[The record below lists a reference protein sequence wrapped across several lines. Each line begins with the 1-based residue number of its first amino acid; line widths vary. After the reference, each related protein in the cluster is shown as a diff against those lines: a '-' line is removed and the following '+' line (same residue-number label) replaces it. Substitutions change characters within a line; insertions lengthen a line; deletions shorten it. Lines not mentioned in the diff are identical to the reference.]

1 MTIRI
6 KHLCKAIP
14 IILGLNMTIAH
25 ARDVIPLEVDDQGIA
40 AIQAMADDQRGLFMF
55 DSGIGTSGITP
66 DTAKRIGCIPWGKVT
81 GFRAIGERLDL
92 SRCNTTSVTVGA
104 FRVSMPQLVVIDL
117 EKLMGPSAQKFSGI
131 LGLDLFVGQIVTL
144 DLAHNRVIREDRH
157 SLAMIE
163 RSATEVPIRL
173 VRAAE
178 GAALTADLGIS
189 TRQGMLWME
198 IDTGNY
204 GPSLIDRKAA
214 QLVNLDANKTDRQGW
229 RVTPKPGL
237 EASGRAVVHD
247 LILDGDLGRDVLR
260 QWLVTLDLARGKGWI
275 RQSEQ

>member
-1 MTIRI
+1 MSVRM
-6 KHLCKAIP
+6 KQLCLAIL
-14 IILGLNMTIAH
+14 IVFGLGAASVE
-25 ARDVIPLEVDDQGIA
+25 AREVIPLEVDDQDIA
-40 AIQAMADDQRGLFMF
+40 ATLAMVEGQSGLFMF

-66 DTAKRIGCIPWGKVT
+66 ATAKRIGCIPWGKVT

-104 FRVSMPQLVVIDL
+104 FRVSMPQVVVIDL
-117 EKLMGPSAQKFSGI
+117 GKFMGPSARKFSGI
-131 LGLDLFVGQIVTL
+131 LGLDLFGGQIVTL
-144 DLAHNRVIREDRH
+144 DVADNRVVLEDHR
-157 SLAMIE
+157 SLAEI
-163 RSATEVPIRL
+163 RRAATEVPIRL

-178 GAALTADLGIS
+178 GAALTVDLGVP
-189 TRQGMLWME
+189 TRQGLLWME

-214 QLVNLDANKTDRQGW
+214 PLVSLDANRTARQDW
-229 RVTPKPGL
+229 RVRPKPGL
-237 EASGRAVVHD
+237 EASGSAVVRD

-260 QWLVTLDLARGKGWI
+260 HWLVTLDLATGQGWI